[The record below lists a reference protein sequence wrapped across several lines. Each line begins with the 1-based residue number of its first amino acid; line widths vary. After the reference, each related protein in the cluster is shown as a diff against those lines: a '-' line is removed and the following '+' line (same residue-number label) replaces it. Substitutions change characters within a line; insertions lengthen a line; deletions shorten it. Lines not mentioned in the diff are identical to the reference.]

1 MKRREFLVAGAGCA
15 CLLFTKTGVAETA
28 STGPVKIGDLKSFTK
43 EGLDAKF
50 LKHGFFIVRGK
61 DRIYA
66 LSAFCTHRTDAQLKG
81 QTGAEKI
88 ICPRHNAQFALDGT
102 PQKGPPKRKLDR
114 FAITVDDKGQ
124 MTVDTSK
131 KIDADKHDEA
141 PAFVKIG

>member
-15 CLLFTKTGVAETA
+15 CLLFSKTGFAETA
-28 STGPVKIGDLKSFTK
+28 ATGPIVIGDLKSFAK
-43 EGLDAKF
+43 EGLDSQF
-50 LKHGFFIVRGK
+50 LKKGFFLVRGK
-61 DRIYA
+61 DRLYA

-102 PQKGPPKRKLDR
+102 PQKGPPKRNLDR
-114 FAITVDDKGQ
+114 FAITVDAKGQ
-124 MTVDTSK
+124 VTVDTSK
-131 KIDADKHDEA
+131 KIEAGKTDEA